1 VTRLWFATCACLLAA
16 SAASAQANI
25 QNARLQERPA
35 GDLSQT
41 FLQLVRET
49 GPLWIAYAVPAHS
62 PEWNACCDGD
72 GARRCC
78 SGCSLDERRT
88 DTATVDT
95 RRAAR
100 PVQLEGSASAVVLY
114 RIENGRVGKVRTFS
128 ASCELDAGG
137 RPVYWLTGANPAASV
152 ALLKRLLF
160 SPGTDAP
167 DDTVPRHLV
176 SEVLFAVSV
185 HQAPEGVTTLID
197 LARNAPQS
205 RVRSDALFWLA
216 QRAGEK
222 AAGTIT
228 DAITNDPDTKVKE
241 RAVFAL
247 SQLPGDEGV
256 PKLIEVARTNRNPR
270 VRQQAVFWLGQSKDP
285 RALTFFEEI
294 LR

>member
-1 VTRLWFATCACLLAA
+1 MTRLWIATFACLLAA
-16 SAASAQANI
+16 SPASGQANI

-35 GDLSQT
+35 GDLAQT
-41 FLQLVRET
+41 FLQLTRET

-62 PEWNACCDGD
+62 PDWNACCDGD
-72 GARRCC
+72 WARGCC
-78 SGCSLDERRT
+78 GRCSLDERKT
-88 DTATVDT
+88 DTAAVET
-95 RRAAR
+95 RRTAR
-100 PVQLEGSASAVVLY
+100 PVQLEGRASAVVLY
-114 RIENGRVGKVRTFS
+114 RIEDGRVGKVRTFS

-137 RPVYWLTGANPAASV
+137 RPVYWLTGVNPASSV
-152 ALLKRLLF
+152 ALLKRLL
-160 SPGTDAP
+160 SPPGTAA
-167 DDTVPRHLV
+167 DDTLPRHLA
-176 SEVLFAVSV
+176 SEVLLALSV

-270 VRQQAVFWLGQSKDP
+270 VRRQAVFWLGQSKDP